1 MNMPLTRNR
10 ISTLADLASQAPNV
24 YHLMS
29 RVQSYRRRQRALGF
43 AQRAGWFAAGMAVGS
58 GLTTLLAPNSGAEM
72 RRRVQAGAHKVREY
86 VAPKGNGAARAEAP

>member
-10 ISTLADLASQAPNV
+10 ISTLADLASQVPNAYNLV
-24 YHLMS
+24 S